1 MDYFWFDSGTP
12 TYLLKMLEKFGVK
25 PSDLKAVEAE
35 AYEFDTPTETMTSIV
50 PLLYQS
56 GYLTIKDYHEDFKYY
71 TLDIPNREVRV
82 GLIRSLIPNYV
93 SSDTLSTTNTAR
105 RLAFCLMKD
114 DMDGAL
120 RLLQTFLAQC
130 HIAAIQIMRG
140 IISNSFVVFSL
151 LTDFLVDVEVHT
163 PNGRV
168 DIVLM
173 TKTRLFSSS

>member
-1 MDYFWFDSGTP
+1 
-12 TYLLKMLEKFGVK
+12 MLEKFGVK

-93 SSDTLSTTNTAR
+93 
-105 RLAFCLMKD
+105 
-114 DMDGAL
+114 
-120 RLLQTFLAQC
+120 
-130 HIAAIQIMRG
+130 
-140 IISNSFVVFSL
+140 
-151 LTDFLVDVEVHT
+151 
-163 PNGRV
+163 
-168 DIVLM
+168 
-173 TKTRLFSSS
+173 